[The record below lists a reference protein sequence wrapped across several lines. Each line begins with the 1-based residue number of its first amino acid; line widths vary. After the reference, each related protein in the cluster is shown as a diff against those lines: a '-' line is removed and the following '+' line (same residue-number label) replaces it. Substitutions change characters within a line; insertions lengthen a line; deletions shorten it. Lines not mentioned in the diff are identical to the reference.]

1 MKVVYILTCNQA
13 SAVIL
18 LYWSTLLEA
27 YVLGRFIYA
36 GEKWNEHASDCQL
49 VLQSTDE
56 AYDNDSALI
65 RIELNSKEVIGRSCQ
80 MLKARLVHG
89 RIKQKR

>member
-27 YVLGRFIYA
+27 YVWA
-36 GEKWNEHASDCQL
+36 GLFTQVKSEMNMLVTASLCYNQRMRLMTMTQL
-49 VLQSTDE
+49 LFVL
-56 AYDNDSALI
+56 N
-65 RIELNSKEVIGRSCQ
+65 
-80 MLKARLVHG
+80 
-89 RIKQKR
+89 

>member
-27 YVLGRFIYA
+27 YVLGRFIYT

-65 RIELNSKEVIGRSCQ
+65 RIELNSKEVIGRS
-80 MLKARLVHG
+80 LSNVKSEVSPRPN
-89 RIKQKR
+89 